1 MLDKS
6 IRELD
11 RERNNLQNQEKR
23 LVTDIKKMAKAGQ
36 LGATK
41 IMAKDLVRTRHS
53 ITKFYGLKSQ
63 LQGVSLRMQTLKST
77 QAMADAMRG
86 VTRAM
91 SSMNKQLNLPSLNNI
106 MREFERENEKME
118 NTTEVMGDAIDDAMA
133 ADGEEEESEELV
145 AQVLDEL
152 GVGMDAALVDAP
164 RAAAKVAPVA
174 APSVEAAPVLVAEGA
189 RLALPVVAGD
199 ELWFGAWDG
208 DACFEPAGFGA
219 LGPRSGAAVLRP
231 DVVLAPLVD

>member
-23 LVTDIKKMAKAGQ
+23 LVADIKKMAKAGQ

-91 SSMNKQLNLPSLNNI
+91 SSMNKQLNLPSLNSI

-133 ADGEEEESEELV
+133 ADGEEEESEESRASARRV
-145 AQVLDEL
+145 GGSVPGAPQTAQDEGQDHL
-152 GVGMDAALVDAP
+152 THRGGLH
-164 RAAAKVAPVA
+164 
-174 APSVEAAPVLVAEGA
+174 A
-189 RLALPVVAGD
+189 RV
-199 ELWFGAWDG
+199 
-208 DACFEPAGFGA
+208 
-219 LGPRSGAAVLRP
+219 
-231 DVVLAPLVD
+231 

>member
-106 MREFERENEKME
+106 MREFERENEKMRARE
-118 NTTEVMGDAIDDAMA
+118 AEDQRQRQKEQEAFQ
-133 ADGEEEESEELV
+133 EE
-145 AQVLDEL
+145 QD
-152 GVGMDAALVDAP
+152 
-164 RAAAKVAPVA
+164 
-174 APSVEAAPVLVAEGA
+174 
-189 RLALPVVAGD
+189 RLHEIRQEKKRVYTHPT
-199 ELWFGAWDG
+199 
-208 DACFEPAGFGA
+208 
-219 LGPRSGAAVLRP
+219 
-231 DVVLAPLVD
+231 

>member
-23 LVTDIKKMAKAGQ
+23 LVADIKKMAKAGQ
-36 LGATK
+36 MGATK

-164 RAAAKVAPVA
+164 RTAAKVAPVA
-174 APSVEAAPVLVAEGA
+174 APREEAAPVLVPEGAEGA
-189 RLALPVVAGD
+189 RGS
-199 ELWFGAWDG
+199 
-208 DACFEPAGFGA
+208 
-219 LGPRSGAAVLRP
+219 SGIDDDLQARLDNLKRG
-231 DVVLAPLVD
+231 